1 MKKTALS
8 LTLIVS
14 TISLLLLVSSQRSPL
29 TTANILPFE
38 PANPTI
44 IIESPINN
52 TYNVNSL
59 TLNVTIKTM
68 KTLFEGENPMQNT
81 TRLVTYS
88 LDGENPTAI
97 TETSYDNNVS
107 LGSNVTYTGFAVLP
121 KLTYGPHNI
130 TVYAEYDYDHY
141 YEIYRESETSVFF
154 AIDTAVP
161 FPTLLVMTASGTC
174 LAIAGIGLLVYLKKL
189 RRSKGP

>member
-1 MKKTALS
+1 VKKTAL
-8 LTLIVS
+8 TFIVS
-14 TISLLLLVSSQRSPL
+14 TIFLLLVVSSQRSPL
-29 TTANILPFE
+29 ATANIFPFE
-38 PANPTI
+38 PTNPTI
-44 IIESPINN
+44 IIESPINS

-88 LDGENPTAI
+88 LDGESPAAL

-121 KLTYGPHNI
+121 KLTDGTHNI

-141 YEIYRESETSVFF
+141 YEIYRQSETSVFF
-154 AIDTAVP
+154 AIDTVVP
-161 FPTLLVMTASGTC
+161 FPTVLVTTASGAC
-174 LAIAGIGLLVYLKKL
+174 LAIAGIGLLVYFKK
-189 RRSKGP
+189 RQREKSQ